1 MSVTGNGQEGQS
13 RSMSDTKYQEKGDWQ
28 MKKVLWIC
36 NIMLPAIARELGMP
50 YSNREGWLSGIYD
63 KTLKGEVPFEITV
76 CFPMRKEDIDK
87 VPVTGVLDCDA
98 AEAEENA
105 ESRSKG
111 KRERNAGFL
120 KIKGFRRPCYAFEE
134 DLLKPENYDPVLEA
148 RIRGILKDVKPD
160 MIHIFGTEFPHCLA
174 AVRAF
179 HNPQKT
185 LIGIQGLCG
194 EIAKTYRAGLPE
206 NVFKQASFRD
216 VVKRDSMRQQQ
227 YKFYQRAGNER
238 QALLLTDHIT
248 GRTEFDRAETAKIN
262 PRANYYSMNETM
274 RQEFYEGRWKPEQTE
289 CHSIFLGQ
297 GDYPLKGMHFLLEAM
312 GRLKENYPDLK
323 LYVAGNSIISHETAK
338 DRCRLSAYGKY
349 LLVLIRLYELQDRV
363 IVLGR
368 LSAEEMKA
376 QFLRSSVF
384 VCPSVME
391 NSPNTIG
398 EAMLLGVPVVASR
411 TGGIPSMVEDGV
423 TGLLFHNED
432 VEDLADSIDRV
443 WSDQVLAK
451 ELSAH
456 ERIRASHIH
465 DGNKNYERLL
475 EIYREIL
482 Q

>member
-1 MSVTGNGQEGQS
+1 
-13 RSMSDTKYQEKGDWQ
+13 

-50 YSNREGWLSGIYD
+50 YSNREGWLSGIYE
-63 KTLKGEVPFEITV
+63 KTLQGEVPFEITV
-76 CFPMRKEDIDK
+76 CFPMRKEDLAKI
-87 VPVTGVLDCDA
+87 PVTSIFNCDA
-98 AEAEENA
+98 AETEEKA
-105 ESRSKG
+105 GAGRSG
-111 KRERNAGFL
+111 KNRTNAGFL
-120 KIKGFRRPCYAFEE
+120 KIKGSQTPCYVFEE
-134 DLLKPENYDPVLEA
+134 DLSKPENYDPGLEA
-148 RIRGILKDVKPD
+148 RIQGILKDAKPD

-206 NVFKQASFRD
+206 NVFKQTSFRD
-216 VVKRDSMRQQQ
+216 VVRQDSMRQQQ
-227 YKFYQRAGNER
+227 NKFYQRAENER

-262 PRANYYSMNETM
+262 PRANYYLMNETM
-274 RQEFYEGRWKPEQTE
+274 RQEFYEGEWKAEQTE

-323 LYVAGNSIISHETAK
+323 LYVAGNSIISYETAK
-338 DRCRLSAYGKY
+338 DKCKLSAYGKY
-349 LLVLIRLYELQDRV
+349 LLVLIRLYELQDQV

-368 LSAEEMKA
+368 LSAEEMKT

-398 EAMLLGVPVVASR
+398 EAMLLGVPVVASK

-423 TGLLFHNED
+423 TGLLFHNGD
-432 VEDLADSIDRV
+432 AEDLADSIDRI
-443 WSDQVLAK
+443 WSDQTLVK

-456 ERIRASHIH
+456 ERIRASYIH
-465 DGNKNYERLL
+465 DGSKNYERLL

-482 Q
+482 E

>member
-1 MSVTGNGQEGQS
+1 
-13 RSMSDTKYQEKGDWQ
+13 
-28 MKKVLWIC
+28 
-36 NIMLPAIARELGMP
+36 MLPAIARELGMP
-50 YSNREGWLSGIYD
+50 YSNREGWLSGIYE
-63 KTLKGEVPFEITV
+63 KTLQGEVPFEITV
-76 CFPMRKEDIDK
+76 CFPMRKEDLAKI
-87 VPVTGVLDCDA
+87 PVTSIFNCDA
-98 AEAEENA
+98 AETEEKA
-105 ESRSKG
+105 GAGRSG
-111 KRERNAGFL
+111 KNRKNAGFL
-120 KIKGFRRPCYAFEE
+120 KIKGSRTPCYAFEE
-134 DLLKPENYDPVLEA
+134 DLSKPENYDPGLEA
-148 RIRGILKDVKPD
+148 RIQGILKDAKPD

-206 NVFKQASFRD
+206 NVFKQTSFRD
-216 VVKRDSMRQQQ
+216 VVRQDSMRQQQ
-227 YKFYQRAGNER
+227 NKFYQRAENER

-262 PRANYYSMNETM
+262 PRANYYLMNETM
-274 RQEFYEGRWKPEQTE
+274 RQEFYEGEWKAEQTE

-323 LYVAGNSIISHETAK
+323 LYVAGNSIISYETARDK
-338 DRCRLSAYGKY
+338 CKLSAYGKY
-349 LLVLIRLYELQDRV
+349 LLVLIRLYELQDQV

-368 LSAEEMKA
+368 LSAEEMKT

-423 TGLLFHNED
+423 TGLLFHNGD
-432 VEDLADSIDRV
+432 AEDLADSIDRI
-443 WSDQVLAK
+443 WSDQTLVK

-456 ERIRASHIH
+456 ERIRASYIH
-465 DGNKNYERLL
+465 DGSKNYERLL

-482 Q
+482 E

>member
-1 MSVTGNGQEGQS
+1 MTAHVNK
-13 RSMSDTKYQEKGDWQ
+13 DTKYQEKGDWQ

-50 YSNREGWLSGIYD
+50 YSNREGWLSGIYE
-63 KTLKGEVPFEITV
+63 KTLQGEVPFEIMV
-76 CFPMRKEDIDK
+76 CFPMRKEDLTKI
-87 VPVTGVLDCDA
+87 PVTSILNCDA
-98 AEAEENA
+98 AEAEEKA
-105 ESRSKG
+105 GTGRSG
-111 KRERNAGFL
+111 KNRTNAGFL
-120 KIKGFRRPCYAFEE
+120 KIKGSQTPCYVFEE
-134 DLLKPENYDPVLEA
+134 DLSKPENYDPGLEA
-148 RIRGILKDVKPD
+148 RIQEILKDAKPD

-216 VVKRDSMRQQQ
+216 VVRQDSMRQQQ
-227 YKFYQRAGNER
+227 NKFYQRAENER

-262 PRANYYSMNETM
+262 PRANYYLMNETM
-274 RQEFYEGRWKPEQTE
+274 RQEFYEGEWKAEQTE

-323 LYVAGNSIISHETAK
+323 LYVAGNSIISYETAK
-338 DRCRLSAYGKY
+338 DKCKLSAYGKY
-349 LLVLIRLYELQDRV
+349 LLVLIRLYELQDQV

-368 LSAEEMKA
+368 LSAEEMKT

-398 EAMLLGVPVVASR
+398 EAMLLGVPVV
-411 TGGIPSMVEDGV
+411 TGS
-423 TGLLFHNED
+423 GL
-432 VEDLADSIDRV
+432 
-443 WSDQVLAK
+443 
-451 ELSAH
+451 
-456 ERIRASHIH
+456 IR
-465 DGNKNYERLL
+465 RW
-475 EIYREIL
+475 
-482 Q
+482 

>member
-1 MSVTGNGQEGQS
+1 
-13 RSMSDTKYQEKGDWQ
+13 

-50 YSNREGWLSGIYD
+50 YSNREGWLSGIYE
-63 KTLKGEVPFEITV
+63 KTLQGEVPFEITV
-76 CFPMRKEDIDK
+76 CFPMRKEDLAKI
-87 VPVTGVLDCDA
+87 PVTSILNCDA
-98 AEAEENA
+98 AETEEKA
-105 ESRSKG
+105 GAGRSG
-111 KRERNAGFL
+111 KNRTNAGFL
-120 KIKGFRRPCYAFEE
+120 KIKGSQTPCYVFEE
-134 DLLKPENYDPVLEA
+134 DLSKPENYDPGLEA
-148 RIRGILKDVKPD
+148 RIQGILKDAKPD

-206 NVFKQASFRD
+206 NVFKQTSFRD
-216 VVKRDSMRQQQ
+216 VVRQDSMRQQQ
-227 YKFYQRAGNER
+227 NKFYQRAENER

-262 PRANYYSMNETM
+262 PRANYYLMNETM
-274 RQEFYEGRWKPEQTE
+274 RQEFYEGEWKAEQTE

-323 LYVAGNSIISHETAK
+323 LYVAGNSIISYETAK
-338 DRCRLSAYGKY
+338 DKCKLSAYGKY
-349 LLVLIRLYELQDRV
+349 LLVLIRLYELQDQV

-368 LSAEEMKA
+368 LSAEEMKT

-398 EAMLLGVPVVASR
+398 EAMLLGVPVVASK

-423 TGLLFHNED
+423 TGLLFHNGD
-432 VEDLADSIDRV
+432 AEDLADSIDRI
-443 WSDQVLAK
+443 WSDQTLVK

-456 ERIRASHIH
+456 ERIRASYIH
-465 DGNKNYERLL
+465 DGSKNYERLL

-482 Q
+482 E

>member
-1 MSVTGNGQEGQS
+1 MTAHVNK
-13 RSMSDTKYQEKGDWQ
+13 DTKYQEKGDWQ

-50 YSNREGWLSGIYD
+50 YSNREGWLSGIYE
-63 KTLKGEVPFEITV
+63 KTLQGEVPFEIMV
-76 CFPMRKEDIDK
+76 CFPMRKEDLTKI
-87 VPVTGVLDCDA
+87 PVTSILNCDA
-98 AEAEENA
+98 AEAEEKA
-105 ESRSKG
+105 GTGRSG
-111 KRERNAGFL
+111 KNRTNAGFL
-120 KIKGFRRPCYAFEE
+120 KIKGSKTPCYAFEE
-134 DLLKPENYDPVLEA
+134 DLARPENYDPGLEA
-148 RIRGILKDVKPD
+148 RIQGILKDAKPD

-216 VVKRDSMRQQQ
+216 VVRQDSMRQQQ
-227 YKFYQRAGNER
+227 NKFYQRAENER

-274 RQEFYEGRWKPEQTE
+274 RQEFYDGEWKLEQTE
-289 CHSIFLGQ
+289 RHSIFLGQ

-312 GRLKENYPDLK
+312 GRLKESYPDLK

-338 DRCRLSAYGKY
+338 DKCKLSAYGKY
-349 LLVLIRLYELQDRV
+349 LLVLIQLYELQDQV
-363 IVLGR
+363 IVLGK

-432 VEDLADSIDRV
+432 ADDLADSIDRI
-443 WSDQVLAK
+443 WSDQTLVK

-482 Q
+482 E

>member
-1 MSVTGNGQEGQS
+1 
-13 RSMSDTKYQEKGDWQ
+13 
-28 MKKVLWIC
+28 
-36 NIMLPAIARELGMP
+36 
-50 YSNREGWLSGIYD
+50 
-63 KTLKGEVPFEITV
+63 
-76 CFPMRKEDIDK
+76 
-87 VPVTGVLDCDA
+87 
-98 AEAEENA
+98 
-105 ESRSKG
+105 
-111 KRERNAGFL
+111 
-120 KIKGFRRPCYAFEE
+120 
-134 DLLKPENYDPVLEA
+134 
-148 RIRGILKDVKPD
+148 
-160 MIHIFGTEFPHCLA
+160 
-174 AVRAF
+174 
-179 HNPQKT
+179 
-185 LIGIQGLCG
+185 
-194 EIAKTYRAGLPE
+194 
-206 NVFKQASFRD
+206 
-216 VVKRDSMRQQQ
+216 
-227 YKFYQRAGNER
+227 
-238 QALLLTDHIT
+238 
-248 GRTEFDRAETAKIN
+248 
-262 PRANYYSMNETM
+262 MNETM

-432 VEDLADSIDRV
+432 VEDLADSIDRI
-443 WSDQVLAK
+443 WSDQALAK

>member
-1 MSVTGNGQEGQS
+1 
-13 RSMSDTKYQEKGDWQ
+13 

-50 YSNREGWLSGIYD
+50 YSNREGWLSGIYE
-63 KTLKGEVPFEITV
+63 KTLQGEVPFEITV
-76 CFPMRKEDIDK
+76 CFPMRKEDLAKI
-87 VPVTGVLDCDA
+87 PVTSIFNCDA
-98 AEAEENA
+98 AETEEKA
-105 ESRSKG
+105 GAGRSG
-111 KRERNAGFL
+111 KNRKNAGFL
-120 KIKGFRRPCYAFEE
+120 KIKGSRTPCYAFEE
-134 DLLKPENYDPVLEA
+134 DLSKPENYDPGLEA
-148 RIRGILKDVKPD
+148 RIQGILKDAKPD

-206 NVFKQASFRD
+206 NVFKQTSFRD
-216 VVKRDSMRQQQ
+216 VVRQDSMRQQQ
-227 YKFYQRAGNER
+227 NKFYQRAENER
-238 QALLLTDHIT
+238 HALLLTDHIT

-262 PRANYYSMNETM
+262 PRANYYLMNETM
-274 RQEFYEGRWKPEQTE
+274 RQEFYEGEWKAEQTE

-323 LYVAGNSIISHETAK
+323 LYVAGNSIISYETARDK
-338 DRCRLSAYGKY
+338 CKLSAYGKY
-349 LLVLIRLYELQDRV
+349 LLVLIRLYELQDQV

-368 LSAEEMKA
+368 LSAEEMKT

-398 EAMLLGVPVVASR
+398 EAMLLGVPVVASK

-423 TGLLFHNED
+423 TGLLFHNGD
-432 VEDLADSIDRV
+432 AEDLADSIDRI
-443 WSDQVLAK
+443 WSDQTLVK

-456 ERIRASHIH
+456 ERIRASYIH
-465 DGNKNYERLL
+465 DGSKNYERLL

-482 Q
+482 E

>member
-1 MSVTGNGQEGQS
+1 
-13 RSMSDTKYQEKGDWQ
+13 

-50 YSNREGWLSGIYD
+50 YSNREGWLSGIYE
-63 KTLKGEVPFEITV
+63 KTLQGEVPFEITV
-76 CFPMRKEDIDK
+76 CFPMRKEDLAKI
-87 VPVTGVLDCDA
+87 PVTSIFNCDA
-98 AEAEENA
+98 AETEEKA
-105 ESRSKG
+105 GAGRSG
-111 KRERNAGFL
+111 KNRRNAGFL
-120 KIKGFRRPCYAFEE
+120 KIKGSRTPCYAFEE
-134 DLLKPENYDPVLEA
+134 DLSKPENYDPGLEA
-148 RIRGILKDVKPD
+148 RIQGILKDAKPD

-206 NVFKQASFRD
+206 NVFKQTSFRD
-216 VVKRDSMRQQQ
+216 VVRQDSMRQQQ
-227 YKFYQRAGNER
+227 NKCYQRAENER

-262 PRANYYSMNETM
+262 PRANYYLMNETM
-274 RQEFYEGRWKPEQTE
+274 RQEFYEGEWKAEQTE

-323 LYVAGNSIISHETAK
+323 LYVAGNSIISYETARDK
-338 DRCRLSAYGKY
+338 CKLSAYGKY
-349 LLVLIRLYELQDRV
+349 LLVLIRLYELQDQV

-368 LSAEEMKA
+368 LSAEEMKT

-398 EAMLLGVPVVASR
+398 EAMLLGVPVVASK

-423 TGLLFHNED
+423 TGLLFHNGD
-432 VEDLADSIDRV
+432 AEDLADSIDRI
-443 WSDQVLAK
+443 WSDQTLVK

-456 ERIRASHIH
+456 ERIRASYIH
-465 DGNKNYERLL
+465 DGSKNYERLL

-482 Q
+482 E

>member
-1 MSVTGNGQEGQS
+1 
-13 RSMSDTKYQEKGDWQ
+13 

-50 YSNREGWLSGIYD
+50 YSNREGWLSGIYE
-63 KTLKGEVPFEITV
+63 KTLQGEVPFEITV
-76 CFPMRKEDIDK
+76 CFPMRKEELTKI
-87 VPVTGVLDCDA
+87 PVTSILSCDA
-98 AEAEENA
+98 AEAEKKA
-105 ESRSKG
+105 GIGRSG
-111 KRERNAGFL
+111 KNRKNRKNAGFL
-120 KIKGFRRPCYAFEE
+120 KIKGLRTPCYAFEE
-134 DLLKPENYDPVLEA
+134 DLSKPEYYDPGLEA
-148 RIRGILKDVKPD
+148 RIQGILKDVKPD

-179 HNPQKT
+179 HNPQRT

-206 NVFKQASFRD
+206 NVFKQVSFRD
-216 VVKRDSMRQQQ
+216 AVRQDSMRQQQ
-227 YKFYQRAGNER
+227 NKFYQRAENER
-238 QALLLTDHIT
+238 KALLLTGHIT

-262 PRANYYSMNETM
+262 PHANYYLMNETM
-274 RQEFYEGRWKPEQTE
+274 RQEFYDGEWKIEQTMR
-289 CHSIFLGQ
+289 HSIFLGQ

-312 GRLKENYPDLK
+312 GRLKESYPDLK
-323 LYVAGNSIISHETAK
+323 LYVAGNSIISHETVK
-338 DRCRLSAYGKY
+338 DKCKLSAYGKY
-349 LLVLIRLYELQDRV
+349 LLVLIRLYELQDQV
-363 IVLGR
+363 VVLGK

-432 VEDLADSIDRV
+432 AEDLADSIDRI
-443 WSDQVLAK
+443 WSDQALAK
-451 ELSAH
+451 ELSAN
-456 ERIRASHIH
+456 ERSRASHIH

-482 Q
+482 E

>member
-1 MSVTGNGQEGQS
+1 M
-13 RSMSDTKYQEKGDWQ
+13 
-28 MKKVLWIC
+28 
-36 NIMLPAIARELGMP
+36 
-50 YSNREGWLSGIYD
+50 
-63 KTLKGEVPFEITV
+63 
-76 CFPMRKEDIDK
+76 
-87 VPVTGVLDCDA
+87 
-98 AEAEENA
+98 
-105 ESRSKG
+105 
-111 KRERNAGFL
+111 
-120 KIKGFRRPCYAFEE
+120 
-134 DLLKPENYDPVLEA
+134 EA
-148 RIRGILKDVKPD
+148 RIQGILKDAKPD

-216 VVKRDSMRQQQ
+216 VVRQDSMRQQQ
-227 YKFYQRAGNER
+227 NKFYQRAENER

-262 PRANYYSMNETM
+262 PRANYYLMNETM
-274 RQEFYEGRWKPEQTE
+274 RQEFYEGEWKAEQTE

-323 LYVAGNSIISHETAK
+323 LYVAGNSIISYETARDK
-338 DRCRLSAYGKY
+338 CKLSAYGKY
-349 LLVLIRLYELQDRV
+349 LLVLIRLYELQDQV

-368 LSAEEMKA
+368 LSAEEMKT

-398 EAMLLGVPVVASR
+398 EAMLLGVPVVASK

-423 TGLLFHNED
+423 TGLLFHNGD
-432 VEDLADSIDRV
+432 AEDLADSIDRI
-443 WSDQVLAK
+443 WSDQTLVK

-456 ERIRASHIH
+456 ERIRASYIH
-465 DGNKNYERLL
+465 DGSKNYERLL

-482 Q
+482 E

>member
-1 MSVTGNGQEGQS
+1 MSIGDPKQE
-13 RSMSDTKYQEKGDWQ
+13 EKGDWQ

-50 YSNREGWLSGIYD
+50 YSNREGWLSGIYE
-63 KTLKGEVPFEITV
+63 KTLQGEVPFEITV
-76 CFPMRKEDIDK
+76 CFPMRKEDLAKI
-87 VPVTGVLDCDA
+87 PVTSILNCDA
-98 AEAEENA
+98 AETEEKVGTG
-105 ESRSKG
+105 RSG
-111 KRERNAGFL
+111 KNRKNAGFL
-120 KIKGFRRPCYAFEE
+120 KIKGSRTPCYAFEE
-134 DLLKPENYDPVLEA
+134 DLSKPENYDPGLEA
-148 RIRGILKDVKPD
+148 RIQGILKDAKPD

-206 NVFKQASFRD
+206 NVFKQTSFRD
-216 VVKRDSMRQQQ
+216 VVRQDSMRQQQ
-227 YKFYQRAGNER
+227 NKFYQRAENER

-262 PRANYYSMNETM
+262 PRANYYLMNETM
-274 RQEFYEGRWKPEQTE
+274 RQEFYEGEWKAEQTE

-323 LYVAGNSIISHETAK
+323 LYVAGNSIISYETAK
-338 DRCRLSAYGKY
+338 DKCKLSAYGKY
-349 LLVLIRLYELQDRV
+349 LLVLIRLYELQDQV

-368 LSAEEMKA
+368 LSAEEMKT

-398 EAMLLGVPVVASR
+398 EAMLLGVPVVASK

-423 TGLLFHNED
+423 TGLLFHNGD
-432 VEDLADSIDRV
+432 AEDLADSIDRI
-443 WSDQVLAK
+443 WSDQTLVK

-456 ERIRASHIH
+456 ERIRASYIH
-465 DGNKNYERLL
+465 DGSKNYERLL

-482 Q
+482 E

>member
-1 MSVTGNGQEGQS
+1 
-13 RSMSDTKYQEKGDWQ
+13 

-50 YSNREGWLSGIYD
+50 YSNREGWLSGIYE
-63 KTLKGEVPFEITV
+63 KTLQGEVPFEITV
-76 CFPMRKEDIDK
+76 CFPMRKEDLAKI
-87 VPVTGVLDCDA
+87 PVTSILNCDA
-98 AEAEENA
+98 AETEEKA
-105 ESRSKG
+105 GAGRSG
-111 KRERNAGFL
+111 KNRKNAGFL
-120 KIKGFRRPCYAFEE
+120 KIKGSRTPCYAFEE
-134 DLLKPENYDPVLEA
+134 DLSKPGNYDTGLEA
-148 RIRGILKDVKPD
+148 RIQGILKDAKPD

-206 NVFKQASFRD
+206 NVFKQTSFRD
-216 VVKRDSMRQQQ
+216 VVRQDSMRQQQ
-227 YKFYQRAGNER
+227 NKFYQRAENER

-262 PRANYYSMNETM
+262 PRANYYLMNETM
-274 RQEFYEGRWKPEQTE
+274 RQEFYEGEWKAEQTE

-323 LYVAGNSIISHETAK
+323 LYVAGNSIISYETARDK
-338 DRCRLSAYGKY
+338 CKLSAYGKY
-349 LLVLIRLYELQDRV
+349 LLVLIRLYELQDQV

-368 LSAEEMKA
+368 LSAEEMKT

-423 TGLLFHNED
+423 TGLLFHNGD
-432 VEDLADSIDRV
+432 AEDLADSIDRI
-443 WSDQVLAK
+443 WSDQTLVK

-456 ERIRASHIH
+456 ERIRASYIH
-465 DGNKNYERLL
+465 DGSKNYERLL

-482 Q
+482 E

>member
-1 MSVTGNGQEGQS
+1 
-13 RSMSDTKYQEKGDWQ
+13 

-50 YSNREGWLSGIYD
+50 YSNREGWLSGIYE
-63 KTLKGEVPFEITV
+63 KTLQGEVPFEITV
-76 CFPMRKEDIDK
+76 CFPMRKEDLAKI
-87 VPVTGVLDCDA
+87 PVTSIFNCDA
-98 AEAEENA
+98 AETEEKA
-105 ESRSKG
+105 GAGRSG
-111 KRERNAGFL
+111 KNRKNAGFL
-120 KIKGFRRPCYAFEE
+120 KIKGSRTPCYAFEE
-134 DLLKPENYDPVLEA
+134 DLSKPENYDPGLEA
-148 RIRGILKDVKPD
+148 RIQGILKDAKPD

-206 NVFKQASFRD
+206 NVFKQTSFRD
-216 VVKRDSMRQQQ
+216 VVRQDSMRQQQ
-227 YKFYQRAGNER
+227 NKFYQRAENER

-262 PRANYYSMNETM
+262 PRANYYLMNETM
-274 RQEFYEGRWKPEQTE
+274 RQEFYEGEWKAEQTE

-323 LYVAGNSIISHETAK
+323 LYVAGNSIISYETARDK
-338 DRCRLSAYGKY
+338 CKLSAYGKY
-349 LLVLIRLYELQDRV
+349 LLVLIRLYELQDQV

-368 LSAEEMKA
+368 LSAEEMKT

-398 EAMLLGVPVVASR
+398 EAMLLGVPVVASK

-423 TGLLFHNED
+423 TGLLFHNGD
-432 VEDLADSIDRV
+432 AEDLADSIDRI
-443 WSDQVLAK
+443 WSDQTLVK

-456 ERIRASHIH
+456 ERIRASYIH
-465 DGNKNYERLL
+465 DGSKNYERLL

-482 Q
+482 E

>member
-1 MSVTGNGQEGQS
+1 MSAEGSRQECQHMSTG
-13 RSMSDTKYQEKGDWQ
+13 DTKYREKEDWQ

-50 YSNREGWLSGIYD
+50 YSNREGWLSGIYE
-63 KTLKGEVPFEITV
+63 KTLQGEVPFEITV
-76 CFPMRKEDIDK
+76 CFPMNKEEFEEI
-87 VPVTGVLDCDA
+87 PVTCILSCDA
-98 AEAEENA
+98 SQTEEKA
-105 ESRSKG
+105 GTGRSG
-111 KRERNAGFL
+111 KSGNNDGFL
-120 KIKGFRRPCYAFEE
+120 KIKGSRTPCYAFEE
-134 DLLKPENYDPVLEA
+134 DLSKPENYDPGLEA
-148 RIRGILKDVKPD
+148 RIQGILKDVKPD

-216 VVKRDSMRQQQ
+216 VVRQDSMRQQQ
-227 YKFYQRAGNER
+227 KKFYQRAENER

-262 PRANYYSMNETM
+262 PQANYYFMNETM
-274 RQEFYEGRWKPEQTE
+274 RQEFYEGEWKIEQTE
-289 CHSIFLGQ
+289 HHSIFLGQ

-312 GRLKENYPDLK
+312 GRLKESYPDLK
-323 LYVAGNSIISHETAK
+323 LYVAGNSIISNETVK
-338 DRCRLSAYGKY
+338 DKCKLSAYGKY
-349 LLVLIRLYELQDRV
+349 LLTLIRLYELQNQV
-363 IVLGR
+363 IVLGK

-423 TGLLFHNED
+423 TGLLFQNED
-432 VEDLADSIDRV
+432 AEDLAASIDRI
-443 WSDQVLAK
+443 WSDQTLAR

-482 Q
+482 E

>member
-1 MSVTGNGQEGQS
+1 MSIDDPKQE
-13 RSMSDTKYQEKGDWQ
+13 EKGDWQ

-50 YSNREGWLSGIYD
+50 YSNREGWLSGIYE
-63 KTLKGEVPFEITV
+63 KTLQGEVPFEITV
-76 CFPMRKEDIDK
+76 CFPMKKEDLDK
-87 VPVTGVLDCDA
+87 VPVTSILSCDA
-98 AEAEENA
+98 SQAEEKA
-105 ESRSKG
+105 GTG
-111 KRERNAGFL
+111 KSGKSGKTAGFL
-120 KIKGFRRPCYAFEE
+120 KLKGSRTPCYAFEE
-134 DLLKPENYDPVLEA
+134 DLSKPENYDPGLEA
-148 RIRGILKDVKPD
+148 RIQGILKDVKPD

-216 VVKRDSMRQQQ
+216 VVRQDSMRQRQN
-227 YKFYQRAGNER
+227 KFYQRAENER

-262 PRANYYSMNETM
+262 PRANYYLMNETM
-274 RQEFYEGRWKPEQTE
+274 RQEFYTGEWKMEQTE
-289 CHSIFLGQ
+289 RHSIFLGQ

-312 GRLKENYPDLK
+312 GRLKESYPDLK

-338 DRCRLSAYGKY
+338 DKCKLSAYGKY
-349 LLVLIRLYELQDRV
+349 LLVLIQLYELQDQV
-363 IVLGR
+363 IVLGK

-398 EAMLLGVPVVASR
+398 EAMLLGVPVVASQ
-411 TGGIPSMVEDGV
+411 TGGIPSMVEDCV

-432 VEDLADSIDRV
+432 AEDLADSIDRI
-443 WSDQVLAK
+443 WSDQTLVR
-451 ELSAH
+451 ELSVH

-465 DGNKNYERLL
+465 DANKNYERLM

-482 Q
+482 E

>member
-1 MSVTGNGQEGQS
+1 
-13 RSMSDTKYQEKGDWQ
+13 

-50 YSNREGWLSGIYD
+50 YSNREGWLSGIYE
-63 KTLKGEVPFEITV
+63 KTLQGEVPFEITV
-76 CFPMRKEDIDK
+76 CFPMRKEDLAKI
-87 VPVTGVLDCDA
+87 PVTSILNCDA
-98 AEAEENA
+98 AETEEKA
-105 ESRSKG
+105 GAGRSG
-111 KRERNAGFL
+111 KNRKNAGFL
-120 KIKGFRRPCYAFEE
+120 KIKGSRTPCYAFDE
-134 DLLKPENYDPVLEA
+134 DLSKPENYDPGLEA
-148 RIRGILKDVKPD
+148 RIQGILKDAKPD

-206 NVFKQASFRD
+206 NVFKQTSFRD
-216 VVKRDSMRQQQ
+216 VVRQDSMRQQQ
-227 YKFYQRAGNER
+227 NKFYQRAENER

-262 PRANYYSMNETM
+262 PRANYYLMNETM
-274 RQEFYEGRWKPEQTE
+274 RQEFYEGEWKAEQTE

-323 LYVAGNSIISHETAK
+323 IYVAGNSIISYETAK
-338 DRCRLSAYGKY
+338 DKCKLSAYGKY
-349 LLVLIRLYELQDRV
+349 LLVLIRLYELQDQV

-368 LSAEEMKA
+368 LSAEEMKT

-398 EAMLLGVPVVASR
+398 EAMLLGVPVVASK

-423 TGLLFHNED
+423 TGLLFHNGD
-432 VEDLADSIDRV
+432 AEDLADSIDRI
-443 WSDQVLAK
+443 WSDQTLVK

-456 ERIRASHIH
+456 ERIRASYIH
-465 DGNKNYERLL
+465 DGSKNYERLL

-482 Q
+482 E

>member
-1 MSVTGNGQEGQS
+1 MDE
-13 RSMSDTKYQEKGDWQ
+13 Q

-50 YSNREGWLSGIYD
+50 YSNREGWLSGIYE
-63 KTLKGEVPFEITV
+63 KTLQGEVPFEITV
-76 CFPMRKEDIDK
+76 CFPMRKEELTKI
-87 VPVTGVLDCDA
+87 PVTSILSCDA
-98 AEAEENA
+98 AEAEKKA
-105 ESRSKG
+105 GIGRSG
-111 KRERNAGFL
+111 KNRKNRKNAGFL
-120 KIKGFRRPCYAFEE
+120 KIKGLRTPCYAFEE
-134 DLLKPENYDPVLEA
+134 DLSKPENYDPVLEA
-148 RIRGILKDVKPD
+148 RIQGILKDAKPD

-179 HNPQKT
+179 HNPQRT

-194 EIAKTYRAGLPE
+194 KIAKTYRAGLPE

-216 VVKRDSMRQQQ
+216 VVRQDSMRQQQ
-227 YKFYQRAGNER
+227 NKFYQRAENER

-248 GRTEFDRAETAKIN
+248 GRTEFDRAETVKIN

-274 RQEFYEGRWKPEQTE
+274 RQEFYDGEWKAEQTE
-289 CHSIFLGQ
+289 RHSIFLGQ

-312 GRLKENYPDLK
+312 GRLKESYPDVK
-323 LYVAGNSIISHETAK
+323 LYVAGNSIISNETARDK
-338 DRCRLSAYGKY
+338 CRISAYGKY
-349 LLVLIRLYELQDRV
+349 LLVLIQLYELQDQV
-363 IVLGR
+363 IVLGK
-368 LSAEEMKA
+368 LSAEEMKE

-432 VEDLADSIDRV
+432 AEDLADSINRI
-443 WSDQVLAK
+443 WSDQALAQK
-451 ELSAH
+451 LSAH
-456 ERIRASHIH
+456 ERIRASRIH

-482 Q
+482 E

>member
-1 MSVTGNGQEGQS
+1 
-13 RSMSDTKYQEKGDWQ
+13 

-50 YSNREGWLSGIYD
+50 YSNREGWLSGIYE
-63 KTLKGEVPFEITV
+63 KTLQGEVPFEIMV
-76 CFPMRKEDIDK
+76 CFPMRKEDLTKI
-87 VPVTGVLDCDA
+87 PVTSILNCDA
-98 AEAEENA
+98 AEAEEKA
-105 ESRSKG
+105 GTGRSG
-111 KRERNAGFL
+111 KNRTNAGFL
-120 KIKGFRRPCYAFEE
+120 KIKGSQTPCYVFEE
-134 DLLKPENYDPVLEA
+134 DLSKPENYDPGLEA
-148 RIRGILKDVKPD
+148 RIQGILKDAKPD

-216 VVKRDSMRQQQ
+216 VVRQDSMRQQQ
-227 YKFYQRAGNER
+227 NKFYQRAENER

-262 PRANYYSMNETM
+262 PRANYYLMNETM
-274 RQEFYEGRWKPEQTE
+274 RQEFYEGEWKAEQTE

-323 LYVAGNSIISHETAK
+323 LYVAGNSIISYETAK
-338 DRCRLSAYGKY
+338 DKCKLSAYGKY
-349 LLVLIRLYELQDRV
+349 LLVLIRLYELQDQV

-368 LSAEEMKA
+368 LSAEEMKT

-398 EAMLLGVPVVASR
+398 EAMLLGIPVVASK

-423 TGLLFHNED
+423 TGLLFHNGD
-432 VEDLADSIDRV
+432 AEDLADSIDRI
-443 WSDQVLAK
+443 WSDQTLVK

-456 ERIRASHIH
+456 ERIRASYIH
-465 DGNKNYERLL
+465 DGSKNYERLL

-482 Q
+482 E

>member
-1 MSVTGNGQEGQS
+1 
-13 RSMSDTKYQEKGDWQ
+13 

-50 YSNREGWLSGIYD
+50 YSNREGWLSGIYE
-63 KTLKGEVPFEITV
+63 KTLQGEVPFEIMV
-76 CFPMRKEDIDK
+76 CFPMRKEDLTKI
-87 VPVTGVLDCDA
+87 PVTSILNCDA
-98 AEAEENA
+98 AEAEEKA
-105 ESRSKG
+105 GTGRSG
-111 KRERNAGFL
+111 KNRTNAGFL
-120 KIKGFRRPCYAFEE
+120 KIKGFRTPCYAFEE
-134 DLLKPENYDPVLEA
+134 DLTRPENYDPGLEA
-148 RIRGILKDVKPD
+148 RIQGILKDAKPD

-216 VVKRDSMRQQQ
+216 VIRQDSMLQQQ
-227 YKFYQRAGNER
+227 NKFYQRAENER

-274 RQEFYEGRWKPEQTE
+274 RQEFYDGEWKLEQTE
-289 CHSIFLGQ
+289 RHSIFLGQ

-312 GRLKENYPDLK
+312 GRLKESYPDLK

-338 DRCRLSAYGKY
+338 DKCKISAYGKY
-349 LLVLIRLYELQDRV
+349 LLVLIQLYELQDQV
-363 IVLGR
+363 IVLGK

-432 VEDLADSIDRV
+432 ADDLADSIDRI
-443 WSDQVLAK
+443 WSDQTLVK

-482 Q
+482 E

>member
-1 MSVTGNGQEGQS
+1 
-13 RSMSDTKYQEKGDWQ
+13 

-50 YSNREGWLSGIYD
+50 YSNREGWLSGIYE
-63 KTLKGEVPFEITV
+63 KTLQGEVPFEIMV
-76 CFPMRKEDIDK
+76 CFPMRKEDLTKI
-87 VPVTGVLDCDA
+87 PVTSILNCDA
-98 AEAEENA
+98 AETEEKA
-105 ESRSKG
+105 GAGRSG
-111 KRERNAGFL
+111 KNRKNAGFL
-120 KIKGFRRPCYAFEE
+120 KIKGSRTPCYAFEE
-134 DLLKPENYDPVLEA
+134 DLSKPENYDPGLEA
-148 RIRGILKDVKPD
+148 RIQGILKDAKPD

-206 NVFKQASFRD
+206 NVFKQTSFRD
-216 VVKRDSMRQQQ
+216 VVRQDSMRQQQ
-227 YKFYQRAGNER
+227 NKFYQRAENER

-262 PRANYYSMNETM
+262 PRANYYLMNETM
-274 RQEFYEGRWKPEQTE
+274 RQEFYEGEWKAEQTE

-323 LYVAGNSIISHETAK
+323 LYVAGNSIISYETAK
-338 DRCRLSAYGKY
+338 DKCKLSAYGKY
-349 LLVLIRLYELQDRV
+349 LLVLIRLYELQDQV

-368 LSAEEMKA
+368 LSAEEMKT

-398 EAMLLGVPVVASR
+398 EAMLLGVPVVASK

-423 TGLLFHNED
+423 TGLLFHNGD
-432 VEDLADSIDRV
+432 AEDLADSIDRI
-443 WSDQVLAK
+443 WSDQTLVK

-456 ERIRASHIH
+456 ERIRASYIH
-465 DGNKNYERLL
+465 DGSKNYERLL

-482 Q
+482 E

>member
-1 MSVTGNGQEGQS
+1 
-13 RSMSDTKYQEKGDWQ
+13 

-50 YSNREGWLSGIYD
+50 YSNREGWLSGIYE
-63 KTLKGEVPFEITV
+63 KTLQGEVPFEITV
-76 CFPMRKEDIDK
+76 CFPMRKEDLAKI
-87 VPVTGVLDCDA
+87 PVTSILNCDA
-98 AEAEENA
+98 AETEEKVGTG
-105 ESRSKG
+105 RSG
-111 KRERNAGFL
+111 KNRKNAGFL
-120 KIKGFRRPCYAFEE
+120 KIKGSRTPCYAFEE
-134 DLLKPENYDPVLEA
+134 DLSKPENYDPGLEA
-148 RIRGILKDVKPD
+148 RIQGILKDAKPD

-206 NVFKQASFRD
+206 NVFKQTSFRD
-216 VVKRDSMRQQQ
+216 VVRQDSMRQQQ
-227 YKFYQRAGNER
+227 NKFYQRAENER

-248 GRTEFDRAETAKIN
+248 GRTEFDRAETTKIN
-262 PRANYYSMNETM
+262 PRANYYLMNETM
-274 RQEFYEGRWKPEQTE
+274 RQEFYEGEWKAEQTE

-323 LYVAGNSIISHETAK
+323 LYVAGNSIISYETAK
-338 DRCRLSAYGKY
+338 DKCKLSAYGKY
-349 LLVLIRLYELQDRV
+349 LLVLIRLYELQDQV

-368 LSAEEMKA
+368 LSAEEMKT

-398 EAMLLGVPVVASR
+398 EAMLLGVPVVASK

-423 TGLLFHNED
+423 TGLLFHNGD
-432 VEDLADSIDRV
+432 AEDLADSIDRI
-443 WSDQVLAK
+443 WSDQTLVK

-456 ERIRASHIH
+456 ERIRASYIH
-465 DGNKNYERLL
+465 DGSKNYERLL

-482 Q
+482 E